1 MGGTGEVQAV
11 LGYQEEL
18 WAILGSAGI
27 VLKGSRQQQ
36 GALGST
42 GGTLGA
48 CLGPAGCTGGHWE
61 GLKAVLGGG
70 GSNRGIEGLQMAAG
84 GCGEFWVALGA
95 RQGLQAALGAPGE
108 AGGGTG
114 QLARGCRWRCEG
126 SSG

>member
-27 VLKGSRQQQ
+27 VLKGSRQHQ

-48 CLGPAGCTGGHWE
+48 CLGPAGCTGG
-61 GLKAVLGGG
+61 ALGGAQGSTG
-70 GSNRGIEGLQMAAG
+70 GRGQQ
-84 GCGEFWVALGA
+84 
-95 RQGLQAALGAPGE
+95 QGY
-108 AGGGTG
+108 
-114 QLARGCRWRCEG
+114 
-126 SSG
+126 